1 MEIKPIRIPRP
12 QIRDLPPPITQSTPP
27 PVVTGIE
34 PPVVDIP
41 DVVIEY
47 PTLDVPTQQTFEG
60 QLGQPQE
67 QPEEP
72 PTDTRDLPP
81 PTPTGPVVEL
91 PVVGEVPL
99 PPVAPLVTAG
109 ATAVVVATVT
119 MTSTIL
125 LNQVKTALE
134 PALKRLTRPS
144 SGKKKKIKI
153 KQKKPILHY
162 VLNDNTVEIFQYSA
176 DGTKFVAKTDKVEQY
191 IRDQV
196 EEDALYEY
204 DNKLILDESLKDMFT
219 KEGQKRFKKHFCP
232 SKTIVKK
239 LSARFSF

>member
-12 QIRDLPPPITQSTPP
+12 QIRELPPPVTQSTPP

-34 PPVVDIP
+34 PPVVDLP
-41 DVVIEY
+41 EVVIEY
-47 PTLDVPTQQTFEG
+47 PTLDVPTQQDFEG
-60 QLGQPQE
+60 QLGQPQQ

-72 PTDTRDLPP
+72 PTDTRTLPP
-81 PTPTGPVVEL
+81 PPGPVVDL

-119 MTSTIL
+119 MGSTIV

-134 PALKRLTRPS
+134 PALKRMTAPK
-144 SGKKKKIKI
+144 KKKKIKI
-153 KQKKPILHY
+153 KQKKPVLHY
-162 VLNDNTVEIFQYSA
+162 IQSGDKVNVYEYGV
-176 DGTKFVAKTDKVEQY
+176 DGTKFLESVDDVEKY
-191 IRDQV
+191 LRDQV
-196 EEDALYEY
+196 EDSALYEY
-204 DNKLILDESLKDMFT
+204 DNKLVIDDNIKESFT

-239 LSARFSF
+239 LSASFSI

>member
-1 MEIKPIRIPRP
+1 MEIRPIRIPRP
-12 QIRDLPPPITQSTPP
+12 QIRDLPPPVTQNTPP
-27 PVVTGIE
+27 PVVSGLE

-41 DVVIEY
+41 GVVIEY
-47 PTLDVPTQQTFEG
+47 PTLDVPTQESFEG
-60 QLGQPQE
+60 QLAPP
-67 QPEEP
+67 QPEPEPP
-72 PTDTRDLPP
+72 PTDTRSLPP
-81 PTPTGPVVEL
+81 SGPVVDL

-109 ATAVVVATVT
+109 ATAVVAATVT
-119 MTSTIL
+119 MGATIA

-134 PALKRLTRPS
+134 PALKKMTAP
-144 SGKKKKIKI
+144 KKKKIKI
-153 KQKKPILHY
+153 KQKKPVLHY
-162 VLNDNTVEIFQYSA
+162 VLNDNKVDIFEYSVS
-176 DGTKFVAKTDKVEQY
+176 GTKLITKTDKVEQY

-196 EEDALYEY
+196 EMDSLYEY